1 MMPMVKKRYSVA
13 VEGQKVARGMLVNAP
28 ISTKWAVE
36 ISSAIRGM
44 PLLKAEEYLK
54 RVLAHKDWIP
64 IRRYKRDVPHRKGVR
79 AGVKSG
85 RYMDKAVR
93 YFLKLI
99 ENVKNNAQQK
109 GLDVSKL
116 RIVHVS
122 ASKGYRRVRI
132 QPMLRR
138 IIRRK
143 STHVEMVVSE

>member
-1 MMPMVKKRYSVA
+1 MVKKRYSTTLD
-13 VEGQKVARGMLVNAP
+13 GPNVARGMLVNAP

-36 ISSAIRGM
+36 IASAIRGM
-44 PLLKAEEYLK
+44 SLLKAEEYLK

-79 AGVKSG
+79 GGVKSG
-85 RYMDKAVR
+85 RYMDKAVK
-93 YFLKLI
+93 YYLKLI

-122 ASKGYRRVRI
+122 ASKGYRRIRI

>member
-1 MMPMVKKRYSVA
+1 MVKKKYSVEL
-13 VEGQKVARGMLVNAP
+13 EGEKVARGMLVNAP

-36 ISSAIRGM
+36 VASAIRGM

-64 IRRYKRDVPHRKGVR
+64 QRRYHKDTPHRRGVR
-79 AGVKSG
+79 GGIKSG
-85 RYMDKAVR
+85 RYMDKTVE
-93 YFLKLI
+93 YYLKLI

-122 ASKGYRRVRI
+122 ASKGYRRHRV
-132 QPMLRR
+132 QPMIRR
-138 IIRRK
+138 IIRKK

>member
-1 MMPMVKKRYSVA
+1 MKKRYSTT
-13 VEGQKVARGMLVNAP
+13 VEGSKSARGMLVNAP

-36 ISSAIRGM
+36 IASMVRGM
-44 PLLKAEEYLK
+44 PLVRAKEYLK
-54 RVLAHKDWIP
+54 RVLAHEDWIP
-64 IRRYKRDVPHRKGVR
+64 VRRYKRDVPHRKGVR

-85 RYMDKAVR
+85 RYMDNAVR

-99 ENVKNNAQQK
+99 ENVESNARQK

-122 ASKGYRRVRI
+122 ASMGYRRTRV

>member
-1 MMPMVKKRYSVA
+1 MSMVKKRYSV
-13 VEGQKVARGMLVNAP
+13 VIEGDKVAKGMLVNAP

-36 ISSAIRGM
+36 VASAIRGM
-44 PLLKAEEYLK
+44 PLLEAEEYLK
-54 RVLAHKDWIP
+54 RVLAHGDWIP
-64 IRRYKRDVPHRKGVR
+64 IRRYKRDVPHRRGVR

-85 RYMDKAVR
+85 RYMDKTVK

-99 ENVKNNAQQK
+99 ENVKNNARQK

-138 IIRRK
+138 IIRKK

>member
-1 MMPMVKKRYSVA
+1 MVKKRYSVV
-13 VEGQKVARGMLVNAP
+13 VEGDKVAKGMLVNAP

-36 ISSAIRGM
+36 VASAIRGM
-44 PLLKAEEYLK
+44 PLLEAEEYLK
-54 RVLAHKDWIP
+54 RVLAHGDWIP
-64 IRRYKRDVPHRKGVR
+64 IRRYKRDVPHRRGVR

-85 RYMDKAVR
+85 RYMDKTVK

-99 ENVKNNAQQK
+99 ENVKNNARQK

-138 IIRRK
+138 IIRKK

>member
-1 MMPMVKKRYSVA
+1 MSMVKKRYSVV
-13 VEGQKVARGMLVNAP
+13 VEGDKVAKGMLVNAP

-36 ISSAIRGM
+36 VASAIRGM
-44 PLLKAEEYLK
+44 PLLEAEEYLK
-54 RVLAHKDWIP
+54 RVLAHGDWIP
-64 IRRYKRDVPHRKGVR
+64 IRRYKRDVPHRRGVR

-85 RYMDKAVR
+85 RYMDKTVK

-99 ENVKNNAQQK
+99 ENVKNNARQK

-138 IIRRK
+138 IIRKK

>member
-1 MMPMVKKRYSVA
+1 MVKKKYSVDLDGA
-13 VEGQKVARGMLVNAP
+13 KTARAMLVNAP

-36 ISSAIRGM
+36 VASAIRGM

-54 RVLAHKDWIP
+54 RVLDHKDWIP
-64 IRRYKRDVPHRKGVR
+64 QKRYHKDTPHRKGVR
-79 AGVKSG
+79 AGIKSG
-85 RYMDKAVR
+85 RYMDKTVK
-93 YFLKLI
+93 YYLKLI

-122 ASKGYRRVRI
+122 ASKGYRRPRV

-138 IIRRK
+138 IIRKK

>member
-1 MMPMVKKRYSVA
+1 MIAMVKKRYSA
-13 VEGQKVARGMLVNAP
+13 TISGPKAARGMLVNAP

-36 ISSAIRGM
+36 VASAIRGM

-54 RVLAHKDWIP
+54 RVLRHEDWIP

-79 AGVKSG
+79 GGVKSG
-85 RYMDKAVR
+85 RYMDKTVR
-93 YFLKLI
+93 YYLKLI

-109 GLDVSKL
+109 GLDLSKL

-122 ASKGYRRVRI
+122 ASKGFRRWRI

-138 IIRRK
+138 TIRKK

>member
-1 MMPMVKKRYSVA
+1 MVKKEYSITLDGA
-13 VEGQKVARGMLVNAP
+13 KQAKGMLVNAP

-36 ISSAIRGM
+36 VASAIRGM
-44 PLLKAEEYLK
+44 PLLVAEEYLMK
-54 RVLAHKDWIP
+54 VLSHEDWIP
-64 IRRYKRDVPHRKGVR
+64 IRRYKRDIPHRKGVR

-85 RYMDKAVR
+85 RYLDKTVQ

-99 ENVKNNAQQK
+99 ENVKSGARQK
-109 GLDVSKL
+109 GLDVSRL

-122 ASKGYRRVRI
+122 ASKGYRRARI

-138 IIRRK
+138 VVRRK

>member
-1 MMPMVKKRYSVA
+1 MVKKNYSVEL
-13 VEGQKVARGMLVNAP
+13 EGEKVARGMLVNAP

-36 ISSAIRGM
+36 VASAIRGM

-54 RVLAHKDWIP
+54 RVLEHKDWIP
-64 IRRYKRDVPHRKGVR
+64 QRKYHKDTPHRKGVR
-79 AGVKSG
+79 GGIKSG
-85 RYMDKAVR
+85 RYMDKTVE
-93 YFLKLI
+93 YYLKLI

-122 ASKGYRRVRI
+122 ASKGYRRPRI

-138 IIRRK
+138 VIRKK

>member
-1 MMPMVKKRYSVA
+1 MVKKRYSV
-13 VEGQKVARGMLVNAP
+13 VIEGDKVAKGMLVNAP

-36 ISSAIRGM
+36 VASAIRGM
-44 PLLKAEEYLK
+44 PLLEAEEYLK
-54 RVLAHKDWIP
+54 RVLAHGDWIP
-64 IRRYKRDVPHRKGVR
+64 IRRYKRDVPHRRGVR

-85 RYMDKAVR
+85 RYMDKTVK

-99 ENVKNNAQQK
+99 ENVKNNARQK

-138 IIRRK
+138 IIRKK